1 MSRNKNPE
9 VTIEKILVISE
20 NLFQTKGY
28 DKTTIHDIIRELGMS
43 KGAIYY
49 HFTSKEEILEA
60 VIQKQFKNSHDDLIK
75 MIGTIEAENAKE
87 KLIKLMNLIEQRTS
101 KTRVTAVQEVM
112 INQANNPQFV
122 ISGMQIAVQQEAPL
136 FAEIIKEG
144 IQDGSLETEYPNE
157 CAEMFLLLINLWC
170 SPFVFESSL
179 EQVKSRLLF
188 LRHNMQLLGLDII
201 SDQLISDLIGFYQE
215 IYDEHE
221 MVEK

>member
-1 MSRNKNPE
+1 MARNKNPE

-60 VIQKQFKNSHDDLIK
+60 VIQKQFKNSHDELIA
-75 MIGTIEAENAKE
+75 IISTIEADNAKD
-87 KLIKLMNLIEQRTS
+87 KLIQLMRLIEQRTY
-101 KTRVTAVQEVM
+101 KNRVSPLQEVM
-112 INQANNPQFV
+112 INQANNPQFI

-136 FAEIIKEG
+136 FAEIIEEG
-144 IQDGSLETEYPNE
+144 IKDGSLETEYPNE

-179 EQVKSRLLF
+179 ERVKKRLLF
-188 LRHNMQLLGLDII
+188 LRHNMQLLGVDVI
-201 SDQLISDLIGFYQE
+201 SDQLITDLIGFYQE
-215 IYDEHE
+215 IYAELE
-221 MVEK
+221 IE